1 MKTVYKAVGMTIL
14 AALPMATMAAEWET
28 VVAPYVWMANA
39 QGDSTVKG
47 VASDVDVDFWDDVVE
62 NFDAGFQLHVEV
74 KNADHP
80 VEYISDLTWMSVS
93 GSGYQGGFKAKVSM
107 DVVILD
113 LKVAGDIADVSG
125 LQWTAGVRYMQND
138 LSLKLTP
145 PGLKVSDEQ
154 AWIDPVVGVRYQGN
168 INEYWRYGLSADV
181 GGFGVLD
188 GSDLTWSAAAL
199 LGWRFAENA
208 ELAFGYKILDT
219 DYSDGSG
226 FGKYAYDA
234 TQQGPFAGAVF
245 RF

>member
-1 MKTVYKAVGMTIL
+1 MRNMMNMAIAAVVMASP
-14 AALPMATMAAEWET
+14 AAVNAAEWEY

-47 VASDVDVDFWDDVVE
+47 VPADVDIDFWDDIIE
-62 NFDAGFQLHVEV
+62 NFDAGLQLHFEA

-80 VEYISDLTWMSVS
+80 VQYITDLTWLSIS
-93 GSGYQGGFKAKVSM
+93 GSGYQGPAKVTVGM
-107 DVVILD
+107 DAVILD
-113 LKVAGDIADVSG
+113 MKVAADIGDVQG

-145 PGLKVSDEQ
+145 PGFKVTDEQ
-154 AWIDPVVGVRYQGN
+154 SWIDPVVGMRYIGH
-168 INEYWRYGLSADV
+168 INEQWNYAVSADI
-181 GGFGVLD
+181 GGFEILD
-188 GSDLTWSAAAL
+188 GSDMTWSAAAL

-208 ELAFGYKILDT
+208 EAAVGYRIIDT

-226 FGKYAYDA
+226 FGKYSYEAR
-234 TQQGPFAGAVF
+234 QQGPIVGVLF